1 MANGFD
7 ELRGLGEELL
17 DYLRLRW
24 ASMRLGTV
32 DKLSMAAAQ
41 ALGRAIAFVVILFA
55 AVFLM
60 IALALWIGEM
70 SGHPSLG
77 FLISGG
83 AFLLVGIVIFFLG
96 RRMFAGS
103 MVRWF
108 VHLFFT
114 DNDYKHGTRD

>member
-1 MANGFD
+1 MANGID
-7 ELRGLGEELL
+7 DLRSLGEEML

-24 ASMRLGTV
+24 ASLRLETV
-32 DKLSMAAAQ
+32 DKLSTAAARV
-41 ALGRAIAFVVILFA
+41 LGKVIAFVVILFA

-60 IALALWIGEM
+60 IALALWVGEEL
-70 SGHPSLG
+70 GHPSLG

-83 AFLLVGIVIFFLG
+83 AFLLVGIVIMLLG
-96 RRMFAGS
+96 PRMFGGT